1 MSEDAVSEEAVSEGL
16 DWLKGET
23 VLVAGGRISGLAA
36 VVPLRE
42 LGAEV
47 VVTAAYRRWSDR
59 PRARSVRRECARM
72 SSSPTKRCST
82 GSHWW

>member
-47 VVTAAYRRWSDR
+47 VVTDSD
-59 PRARSVRRECARM
+59 PDAIEAARSVGAAGVRQD
-72 SSSPTKRCST
+72 
-82 GSHWW
+82 